1 MKIQDYLTEH
11 IKKHPS
17 VMPQDIVKFC
27 YQAAFGA
34 EHLLSDV
41 AAARQ
46 YFDAEFDA
54 TSPHMGELVECLS
67 NDIARVDL
75 GSWKQMGL
83 PKEWLFRMFVASTNF
98 GGKPTSSFEEL
109 LCCVD
114 GTLIK
119 DLDFNLEEWHRC
131 LEQYKAGGIR
141 AVHHSEQ
148 YRNAEKPAYRLVDRR
163 FLKMLDLLRCLSQ
176 IKKDGVK
183 VIAIDG
189 RAASGKTTL
198 AELLSSVLNAETI
211 HMDDFFLPPELRT
224 RERLEEAGG
233 NIHYERF
240 CEEVIP
246 FVGKNESFSYGV
258 FDCSQMALNGKRAI
272 PASEWRIVEGSYSH
286 HPKFGDYAD
295 FKVFC
300 TVSGEEQMLR
310 ILKRNG
316 ERMAELFR
324 TRWIPMEETYFSA
337 FKISDGSDSVF
348 GSVG

>member
-41 AAARQ
+41 AAARR

-54 TSPHMGELVECLS
+54 TSPHMCELVECLS
-67 NDIARVDL
+67 DDIARVDL
-75 GSWKQMGL
+75 GAWKQMGL
-83 PKEWLFRMFVASTNF
+83 PKEWLFHMFVASTNF
-98 GGKPTSSFEEL
+98 RKGQISDFEEHL
-109 LCCVD
+109 SCVD
-114 GTLIK
+114 GVLHEA
-119 DLDFNLEEWHRC
+119 LNFGSEEWHRY
-131 LEQYKAGGIR
+131 LDQYKANGIG

-246 FVGKNESFSYGV
+246 FVGENESFSYGM
-258 FDCSQMALNGKRAI
+258 FDCSQMALNGKRTI
-272 PASEWRIVEGSYSH
+272 SASEWRIVEGSYSH

>member
-67 NDIARVDL
+67 KDIARVDL

-131 LEQYKAGGIR
+131 LER
-141 AVHHSEQ
+141 CV
-148 YRNAEKPAYRLVDRR
+148 VD
-163 FLKMLDLLRCLSQ
+163 S
-176 IKKDGVK
+176 
-183 VIAIDG
+183 
-189 RAASGKTTL
+189 
-198 AELLSSVLNAETI
+198 
-211 HMDDFFLPPELRT
+211 
-224 RERLEEAGG
+224 
-233 NIHYERF
+233 
-240 CEEVIP
+240 
-246 FVGKNESFSYGV
+246 
-258 FDCSQMALNGKRAI
+258 
-272 PASEWRIVEGSYSH
+272 
-286 HPKFGDYAD
+286 
-295 FKVFC
+295 
-300 TVSGEEQMLR
+300 
-310 ILKRNG
+310 
-316 ERMAELFR
+316 
-324 TRWIPMEETYFSA
+324 
-337 FKISDGSDSVF
+337 
-348 GSVG
+348 